1 MRNGAAVKLLV
12 HLCQLLDA
20 RPGTEGPNQGLG
32 SRQAEQSAS
41 AGTTQQSAPMRGDAS
56 RSFASF
62 APPAGRAGFIFYCG
76 LCFGGGQIAAD
87 HRLPHQR
94 RWRGQRHGTCS
105 GGSCPKSC
113 GSRVVEGQLAVEAGV
128 GPAGGSRPLRSC
140 TDTHMPHLH
149 NRTTASEAL
158 ISALRDQRTA
168 RRQQRR
174 RQGRPQRRRY
184 HATRLAVR
192 MGQRHLEGGGEVGW
206 GGIKR
211 SGTVRNGQGRSGLSA
226 GLSPRCLMSLPLHSE
241 IPTMAE

>member
-1 MRNGAAVKLLV
+1 
-12 HLCQLLDA
+12 
-20 RPGTEGPNQGLG
+20 
-32 SRQAEQSAS
+32 
-41 AGTTQQSAPMRGDAS
+41 MRGDAS

-158 ISALRDQRTA
+158 TEERVSGPQTVRLLPHRCRPRPQL
-168 RRQQRR
+168 RRQQHAEGSPL
-174 RQGRPQRRRY
+174 QMLTHVRP
-184 HATRLAVR
+184 
-192 MGQRHLEGGGEVGW
+192 
-206 GGIKR
+206 
-211 SGTVRNGQGRSGLSA
+211 
-226 GLSPRCLMSLPLHSE
+226 
-241 IPTMAE
+241 